1 MLAMRPSFTK
11 SMSTVASDRTAI
23 RLAWA
28 RDVLGDATLNLQPA
42 SSDASFRSYWRVE
55 RPEGS
60 VIVMDAPPGQE
71 DLRPWLEI
79 GARLRAAG
87 LNTPEVLAQD
97 LADGFLLIAD
107 LGRRLYLPE
116 LRDDSVDM
124 LYADALNALL
134 QMQTRIDARDLP
146 AYDDAFL
153 LREMQLL
160 PEWFLGC
167 HLGHVPDSGEMA
179 ILQASFR
186 IIVDSAQEQPR
197 CFVHRDF
204 HSRNLLVVP
213 EHNPGIIDFQG
224 ALLGPLAYDL
234 ASLLRDCYV
243 AWDNARVEAWAEG
256 YRRQLRAAGLLDDS
270 IDAARFL
277 RWFDLIG
284 LQRHIKVLGL
294 FCRLYY
300 RDAKAGYLADL
311 PRVLDYVLDVAGR
324 YPELAAFGGLLRRA
338 VGDRDISRAA
348 A

>member
-1 MLAMRPSFTK
+1 
-11 SMSTVASDRTAI
+11 MSTVASDRTAT
-23 RLAWA
+23 RLAWT
-28 RDVLGDATLNLQPA
+28 RDVLGDATLTLQPA

-55 RPEGS
+55 RAEGS

-71 DLRPWLEI
+71 DLHPWLEI

-87 LNTPEVLAQD
+87 LNTPEVLARD
-97 LADGFLLIAD
+97 IAGGFLLISD

-124 LYADALNALL
+124 LYADALGALL
-134 QMQTRIDARDLP
+134 QMQTRVDARDLP

-160 PEWFLGC
+160 PEWFLER
-167 HLGHVPDSGEMA
+167 HLGHVPDSGEME
-179 ILQASFR
+179 ILQTSFR
-186 IIVDSAQEQPR
+186 VIVDSAQEQPR

-204 HSRNLLVVP
+204 HSRNLMVVP
-213 EHNPGIIDFQG
+213 AHNPGIIDFQG
-224 ALLGPLAYDL
+224 ALLGPVAYDL
-234 ASLLRDCYV
+234 ASLLRDCYI
-243 AWDNARVEAWAEG
+243 AWDTTRVEAWAEG

-270 IDAARFL
+270 VDAARFL

-311 PRVLDYVLDVAGR
+311 PRVLGYVLDVAGR
-324 YPELAAFGGLLRRA
+324 HPELAGFGKLLQRA
-338 VGDRDISRAA
+338 VGNRDIRRAA